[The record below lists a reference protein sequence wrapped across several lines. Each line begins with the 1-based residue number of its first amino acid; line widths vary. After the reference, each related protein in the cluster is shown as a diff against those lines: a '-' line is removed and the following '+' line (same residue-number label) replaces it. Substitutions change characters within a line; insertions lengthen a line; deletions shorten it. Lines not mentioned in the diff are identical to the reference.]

1 MSNRLS
7 KLLGVD
13 VKKEKSFP
21 KTKMFS
27 RVGLPEKSNPRIPR
41 KPGQPAGSKKHS
53 DLYTDENPKGT
64 IHGLGFKDVETA
76 RASIRKIENSGKTH
90 AHKVQAAVAMEQ
102 RAKEMGKTAE
112 AKVYRDYIEKMKE
125 ITKQKQQEE
134 VNNTLQKAGLIDAN
148 EFYNMINGMRRE
160 IKYVE
165 ERVTRMIKEH
175 LPKEQFNE
183 QVEKSIDL
191 RAEFDRFRTNISQKI
206 ASMDMSGS
214 GSGEVLLNRLDDVDD
229 TDKADGKLLK
239 FNATT
244 GKLEYESDIISSGTD
259 LGGLT

>member
-1 MSNRLS
+1 MSDRLS
-7 KLLGVD
+7 KLLGID

-41 KPGQPAGSKKHS
+41 KPGQPADSKKHS

-76 RASIRKIENSGKTH
+76 KASIRKIEGSSRSH

-125 ITKQKQQEE
+125 ITKQRQQNEI
-134 VNNTLQKAGLIDAN
+134 NTTLQKAGLIDATQ
-148 EFYNMINGMRRE
+148 FRDLINGMRRE

-165 ERVTRMIKEH
+165 ERMTRMIKEH
-175 LPKEQFNE
+175 LPKEQLNA
-183 QVEKSIDL
+183 QIEKSEGL
-191 RAEFDRFRTNISQKI
+191 RAEFDRFRNNVSQKI

-214 GSGEVLLNRLDDVDD
+214 GSGEVLINKLDDVDD
-229 TDKADGKLLK
+229 TDKANGKVLK
-239 FNATT
+239 FNSTT
-244 GKLEYESDIISSGTD
+244 GKLEYESDTLGDAD
-259 LGGLT
+259 LGDLT

>member
-13 VKKEKSFP
+13 VKKEKSLP

-27 RVGLPEKSNPRIPR
+27 RIGLPEKSNPRIPR

-53 DLYTDENPKGT
+53 DLYT
-64 IHGLGFKDVETA
+64 DVETA